1 MGDVRMLFAEDKN
14 KVRKIVQG
22 SASQFQVLYEGVIQ
36 KYAANDVLQLPP
48 VHASNLHGRIIQ
60 DGSIS
65 TRYSLLRSLP
75 LCVLQQLARQTGT
88 KYHLGTADNTAVAH
102 AVVKSQEGHA
112 KMVARAVRSIVRA
125 SSFRQMI
132 SGFLAAGGV
141 NAAHYVARK
150 VNKAWQSRH

>member
-1 MGDVRMLFAEDKN
+1 M
-14 KVRKIVQG
+14 
-22 SASQFQVLYEGVIQ
+22 Y
-36 KYAANDVLQLPP
+36 
-48 VHASNLHGRIIQ
+48 
-60 DGSIS
+60 
-65 TRYSLLRSLP
+65 
-75 LCVLQQLARQTGT
+75 
-88 KYHLGTADNTAVAH
+88 ADNMAVAH

-112 KMVARAVRSIVRA
+112 KMVARACRSIVRA